1 MCDDFFSFSRLGHT
15 KGSRLEKPA
24 GDVTFEAA
32 VTKPEPVSAAAVTTP
47 VRLWPALS
55 STDHAG
61 ARSGAQDDPERL
73 QQLMEGYQNADRDA
87 AAELVSRLSPMLLRF
102 LSGPLQ
108 TRSHAEDMLQECWLR
123 IHRARHSFRPGS
135 PVLPWIFAIARHT
148 RVDAYR
154 RRSQIDQR
162 ETFTENLESVSRA
175 AEWRPEEDGEELWR
189 LVRQLPPS
197 QQEVVRMLKV
207 GGLSLEETARA
218 TGATVGA
225 VKQKAHRAYRK
236 LRELIEAERTAKEG
250 EQR

>member
-1 MCDDFFSFSRLGHT
+1 M
-15 KGSRLEKPA
+15 PA
-24 GDVTFEAA
+24 R
-32 VTKPEPVSAAAVTTP
+32 P
-47 VRLWPALS
+47 WPNLS

-61 ARSGAQDDPERL
+61 AQSGAQDDAERL
-73 QQLMEGYQNADRDA
+73 QQLMIGYQAADPDA
-87 AAELVSRLSPMLLRF
+87 AAELVTRLSPMLLRF

-108 TRSHAEDMLQECWLR
+108 TRSYAEDMLQDCWLR

-135 PVLPWIFAIARHT
+135 PVLPWIFAIARHA

-162 ETFTENLESVSRA
+162 ETFSENLESVSRA
-175 AEWRPEEDGEELWR
+175 KEWKPEEDGEELWR
-189 LVRQLPPS
+189 LVRQLPSS

-218 TGATVGA
+218 TGATVGS

-236 LRELIEAERTAKEG
+236 LRELIEAERAAEEG
-250 EQR
+250 KQR